1 MHQAPGAGSGDEAN
15 RTALG
20 DLAPRRL
27 GPGQQD
33 QEAEEPESLKPEEAA
48 GAEPPKLPAHDG
60 QDWMRALDGPRLL
73 TGDGQCESTHSL
85 LLLYSPIYAPNALR
99 NRWKPPAASATSTR
113 LSRAS
118 IRCGANQTDTSGS
131 LFSTVM
137 NICCAWATLVAVG
150 IRLWKAEKYWGVV
163 PNDVAAL
170 VGSQATYQAGGRD
183 RSDGRPPTAG
193 RISAPTNHPRRI
205 TILTTVACRG
215 NAVPSAKLRLLSRT
229 VADTTMPTQ
238 RSSTPPITG
247 NGYAGLIRCHP
258 RPSPR

>member
-15 RTALG
+15 RTSLG
-20 DLAPRRL
+20 DLLPRRL

-99 NRWKPPAASATSTR
+99 TRWKPPAASATSTR

-118 IRCGANQTDTSGS
+118 IRCGANQTDTSGA
-131 LFSTVM
+131 LLATVLTSCW
-137 NICCAWATLVAVG
+137 NCA
-150 IRLWKAEKYWGVV
+150 VV
-163 PNDVAAL
+163 SAA
-170 VGSQATYQAGGRD
+170 AD
-183 RSDGRPPTAG
+183 CRSMLG
-193 RISAPTNHPRRI
+193 
-205 TILTTVACRG
+205 
-215 NAVPSAKLRLLSRT
+215 
-229 VADTTMPTQ
+229 
-238 RSSTPPITG
+238 
-247 NGYAGLIRCHP
+247 
-258 RPSPR
+258 